1 MAQTTLRI
9 RGNFQSFITHVRNA
23 IINGSASASLE
34 DEINYRMGDVHIA
47 LLVFERYSV
56 MGSNRVSLSIMVTGQ
71 GDDLAVSAVASGGSE
86 AVLFKINTFGE
97 EAFLEKFNQ
106 AVVQFRSIDK

>member
-34 DEINYRMGDVHIA
+34 DEINYRMGDVQIA
-47 LLVFERYSV
+47 LLV
-56 MGSNRVSLSIMVTGQ
+56 SLSVMVTGQ

>member
-1 MAQTTLRI
+1 
-9 RGNFQSFITHVRNA
+9 
-23 IINGSASASLE
+23 
-34 DEINYRMGDVHIA
+34 
-47 LLVFERYSV
+47 
-56 MGSNRVSLSIMVTGQ
+56 MVTGQ
-71 GDDLAVSAVASGGSE
+71 GDDLAISAVASGGSE